1 MKKITLNL
9 VLSLLSLV
17 FATQINAVT
26 HDHEGQ
32 YDMETISVDNPWVRS
47 APPNAPIL
55 GAFMEISNH
64 SDGNI
69 KLLSA
74 NTKDYKRLE
83 LHKTVF
89 QGGMMKMIKQDFMSI
104 PAHSKLT
111 LKPGSW
117 HIMMIQPKKVP
128 REGDSVVI
136 KLVFDNGLSKTIH
149 AKVRKGRAMDSK
161 KMMHHQH

>member
-1 MKKITLNL
+1 
-9 VLSLLSLV
+9 
-17 FATQINAVT
+17 
-26 HDHEGQ
+26 
-32 YDMETISVDNPWVRS
+32 
-47 APPNAPIL
+47 
-55 GAFMEISNH
+55 MEISNH

-136 KLVFDNGLSKTIH
+136 KLVFDNGLSKTIY